1 MIAKF
6 KIKKVVYLF
15 FFVAIL
21 IVPAFSLSFAQVL
34 LSTDIQAT
42 IGSATFEER
51 DIIYYDASSFSLH
64 LSGSDLRIPDGVNI
78 DAFGYSQGDILFSV
92 DIPISLNGVVYTER
106 DLILYDGTNFIKLFD
121 GSAIGIPEG
130 ARIDAATVLSG
141 GNIVFSTDIPVSL
154 EGISFKANDLIVY
167 DGFSSSLHFSGS
179 DSGIPES
186 ANIDGVWVN
195 LEGEIL
201 FSLDIPCNLNGLEIK
216 DKDIVK
222 WSEGSF
228 SLYID
233 GLSAEM
239 PAGADVDALSSVNEP
254 CEGDFDDDSDVDGSD
269 LAVFAADFG
278 RTDCGS
284 DCDGDFDENGDV
296 DECDLAA
303 FAAAFGRTACPICP

>member
-42 IGSATFEER
+42 IGSTTFEER

-78 DAFGYSQGDILFSV
+78 DAFGYSEGDILFSV
-92 DIPISLNGVVYTER
+92 DIPISLNGVAYTER
-106 DLILYDGTNFIKLFD
+106 DLILYDGTNFSKLLD

-141 GNIVFSTDIPVSL
+141 GNIVFSSDIPVSL

-167 DGFSSSLHFSGS
+167 DGSSSSIYFSGS
-179 DSGIPES
+179 GSGIPES

-228 SLYID
+228 SLYFD
-233 GLSAEM
+233 GSL
-239 PAGADVDALSSVNEP
+239 AGLPSNVDVNALSSGIESY
-254 CEGDFDDDSDVDGSD
+254 EGDLDQDGDVDGLDLAIYIETHEDFSD
-269 LAVFAADFG
+269 LSSFATMFG
-278 RTDCGS
+278 STY
-284 DCDGDFDENGDV
+284 
-296 DECDLAA
+296 
-303 FAAAFGRTACPICP
+303 